1 MRYFS
6 KAMKNIRSCQPENK
20 PESTKIDQHVEIPK
34 KCFGDGISNRHKC
47 IGDMILGEK
56 INKYDMV
63 FGDFGEIQIVAA
75 VQ

>member
-6 KAMKNIRSCQPENK
+6 KAMKNIWSCQPESK
-20 PESTKIDQHVEIPK
+20 PESTKIDQYVESPNN
-34 KCFGDGISNRHKC
+34 CFGDGISNRHKY
-47 IGDMILGEK
+47 IVDMILGER